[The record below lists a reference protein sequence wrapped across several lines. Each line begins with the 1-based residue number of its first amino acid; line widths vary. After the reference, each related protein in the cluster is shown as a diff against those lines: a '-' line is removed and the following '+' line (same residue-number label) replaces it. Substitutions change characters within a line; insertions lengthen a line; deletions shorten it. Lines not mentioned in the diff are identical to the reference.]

1 MFIPNTLAI
10 GMPGTF
16 EWIIIGFIG
25 LLLFGK
31 RLPEVGKGVA
41 KGIVEFKKGLAG
53 IEDEVDAAVESSKT
67 KKRAIE
73 VGDEEDEPVKKIST
87 RPADTVPA
95 SRSGG
100 TNIL

>member
-10 GMPGTF
+10 GMPGPF
-16 EWIIIGFIG
+16 EWLIIGMVG

-31 RLPEVGKGVA
+31 RLPEVGKSVA

-53 IEDEVDAAVESSKT
+53 IEDEIDVAVEDSRP
-67 KKRAIE
+67 KKRIVEA
-73 VGDEEDEPVKKIST
+73 GEDEPVKTISA
-87 RPADTVPA
+87 RPADTVAA
-95 SRSGG
+95 SRSSG